1 MKRHVILGLYYVAT
15 TLMLTVLIA
24 QVVFLASVLLSII
37 GLGIPLINI
46 SGSYCENNSC
56 VVSYHGNPHTIIPL
70 STLSALLTTYSIHKK
85 QSSKSYKTR
94 LFLYGVLITI
104 VILAAVF
111 IAVYL
116 ATCGLACPLLTCKGD
131 VEECSV
137 SISWLFVTLNCK
149 CR

>member
-24 QVVFLASVLLSII
+24 QVVFLATVLLSII

-70 STLSALLTTYSIHKK
+70 STLPALLTTYSIHKK

-94 LFLYGVLITI
+94 LFLYGVVITI
-104 VILAAVF
+104 VILAVVF

-116 ATCGLACPLLTCKGD
+116 ATCGLACPSLTCKGN

-137 SISWLFVTLNCK
+137 SISWLFATINCK